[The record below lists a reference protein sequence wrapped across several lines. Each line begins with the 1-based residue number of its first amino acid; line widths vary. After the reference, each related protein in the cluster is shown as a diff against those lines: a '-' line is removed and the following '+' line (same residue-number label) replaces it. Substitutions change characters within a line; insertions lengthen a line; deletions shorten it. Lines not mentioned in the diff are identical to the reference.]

1 MYISLPLVKPMP
13 GTGPAGAEIDTPP
26 IVIELTKKA
35 HFCRFLEKEMSTAKT
50 EAEKEAV
57 QTILMQTKIEI
68 RAMEKKWKRMQANL
82 HRSSRSSSKKLA
94 NAYPAQRIQ

>member
-1 MYISLPLVKPMP
+1 MYTLVPSVKIMP
-13 GTGPAGAEIDTPP
+13 EAVPTGAEIDTPP

-35 HFCRFLEKEMSTAKT
+35 HFCRFLEKEMTTAKT

-57 QTILMQTKIEI
+57 QTILMKTKIEI

-82 HRSSRSSSKKLA
+82 HRSRRSSSKKLA
-94 NAYPAQRIQ
+94 DACPARRIQ